1 MCVLSPFL
9 IHFPLKRDD
18 PFPPHPRARYRPLTY
33 ISPPPQHRPPFFGAV
48 RNPFF
53 LPATSDGI
61 SLSRFSPSSH
71 WSWLLSRRGRTTS
84 GIFASRNCSAGI
96 FFREHEFVPRE
107 NSAAL
112 PLSIDVLA
120 EQGRSIGHS
129 DFTAASDRKRHAT
142 TA

>member
-1 MCVLSPFL
+1 MESLSPASV
-9 IHFPLKRDD
+9 H
-18 PFPPHPRARYRPLTY
+18 PP
-33 ISPPPQHRPPFFGAV
+33 IGV
-48 RNPFF
+48 GFF
-53 LPATSDGI
+53 LGE
-61 SLSRFSPSSH
+61 
-71 WSWLLSRRGRTTS
+71 GRTTS